1 MMQTASEPASMAKP
15 DTVQAKA
22 RLMRLEAGLY
32 CLFHAALSAPMSFG
46 KLTGMR
52 VSTPPGSDG
61 VRVSTFDAQGWIGAS
76 AGAALVMV
84 PAGGGAV
91 LVTTYHEHDAPGELP
106 ALQIVRLGS
115 PAAARPA
122 ASQPARV
129 AQAAPA
135 PAAGSMIAHIQHRGD
150 VQADLGAWMG
160 ESGSGHWL
168 EGFAIQPAP
177 GVAPA
182 DLEYQAILG
191 QDWFSPWVSGGAYC
205 GSRGMALPLL
215 GLRVRLKGAAAQACE
230 CQVEASFTDGSRI
243 GPVVDAP
250 VMAATQAPLEAFR
263 VVVRP
268 RVVAEAVI
276 SAPPPVDDHSV
287 DDRVEA
293 QLLDALSPPV
303 APAAPV
309 ARVRRGRRVP
319 PQRPGRMPLAA
330 GEQEV
335 VETVRDAAPPEE
347 TQRKDSGR
355 AQASPDQPVPWWHR
369 KPGSATAAS
378 PGRSPRRGGAT
389 PRRSRVLAGS

>member
-1 MMQTASEPASMAKP
+1 MMQTASEPASVAKP
-15 DTVQAKA
+15 DTVQATA
-22 RLMRLEAGLY
+22 RLMQLEAGLY
-32 CLFHAALSAPMSFG
+32 CLFHAALSAPMHFG

-52 VSTPPGSDG
+52 VSAPPGMDG

-76 AGAALVMV
+76 TGAALVAV

-91 LVTTYHEHDAPGELP
+91 LVTTYREPDATGELP

-122 ASQPARV
+122 AEPARV
-129 AQAAPA
+129 PQAAPA
-135 PAAGSMIAHIQHRGD
+135 PAAGGMIAHIQRRGD
-150 VQADLGAWMG
+150 VRAELGAWMG

-215 GLRVRLKGAAAQACE
+215 GLRVRLKGAAAEACE

-243 GPVVDAP
+243 GPVADAP

-268 RVVAEAVI
+268 RIPVQ
-276 SAPPPVDDHSV
+276 PPALVGG
-287 DDRVEA
+287 
-293 QLLDALSPPV
+293 DASTEDQVLAALAPPV
-303 APAAPV
+303 APAPPV
-309 ARVRRGRRVP
+309 GRVRRGRRVP
-319 PQRPGRMPLAA
+319 PQQRREPSGAVEA
-330 GEQEV
+330 EQ
-335 VETVRDAAPPEE
+335 DDAPPEK
-347 TQRKDSGR
+347 TKRK
-355 AQASPDQPVPWWHR
+355 AQAGPDQPVPWWHR
-369 KPGSATAAS
+369 KPGGAAPPAKS
-378 PGRSPRRGGAT
+378 GRRGGQRPTGPAC
-389 PRRSRVLAGS
+389 